1 VVKANRESLGRTG
14 SANAE
19 AEAQYAR
26 LVSEAREV
34 AGAMGELLDRLS
46 GVSRDTG
53 RIGGVAEELAGISG
67 RFAEAFKQVVASAG
81 SNEASIGETQAF
93 FRELSARVGA
103 DLAAMR
109 EIGAEA
115 RKVAQAG
122 RLNAERTEALNTA
135 MARLEEAD

>member
-1 VVKANRESLGRTG
+1 
-14 SANAE
+14 
-19 AEAQYAR
+19 
-26 LVSEAREV
+26 
-34 AGAMGELLDRLS
+34 M
-46 GVSRDTG
+46 
-53 RIGGVAEELAGISG
+53 AEELAGISG

-81 SNEASIGETQAF
+81 ANEASIGETQAF

-122 RLNAERTEALNTA
+122 RLNAERTEALNAA